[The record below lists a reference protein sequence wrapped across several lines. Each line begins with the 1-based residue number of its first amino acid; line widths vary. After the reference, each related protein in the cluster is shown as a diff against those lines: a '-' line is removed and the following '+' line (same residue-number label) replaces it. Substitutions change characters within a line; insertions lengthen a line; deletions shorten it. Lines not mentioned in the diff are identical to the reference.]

1 MSESDPLAGSILVV
15 LLNLAS
21 LWSEAFAVLNLVHEV
36 ETAETWCSESANRWR
51 RAPESYQCVV
61 VTPVNPAST
70 WGGRLQAAVW
80 WSRSF

>member
-1 MSESDPLAGSILVV
+1 MGAHTLRGAAASPGKPDPLTISIHWPWFGLEMSESGPLVGSILVV

-51 RAPESYQCVV
+51 E
-61 VTPVNPAST
+61 
-70 WGGRLQAAVW
+70 
-80 WSRSF
+80 